1 MSNANA
7 DPAMNV
13 DLTPVDRTLQAAEF
27 LRKATRMTYEEAE
40 AACVDA
46 DLTGEIH
53 YPSPALE
60 VLETF
65 GKGANL
71 STEKLIS
78 EAHQKRRTAG
88 L

>member
-1 MSNANA
+1 
-7 DPAMNV
+7 
-13 DLTPVDRTLQAAEF
+13 
-27 LRKATRMTYEEAE
+27 MTYEEAE